1 VKAIIVLLIVFALA
15 WCGFERYN
23 DGQTYTQP
31 IEYSK
36 CTTADGHVI
45 YGQPLPGVECVKNES
60 IKSAVT
66 VVSGRKTSSKSSGMD
81 SKSDSKSSVS
91 KGKYRCD
98 GRTYCSE
105 MTSCEEAEFFLGN
118 CPNVAMDG
126 DYDGVPCEHQ
136 WCS

>member
-1 VKAIIVLLIVFALA
+1 MKAIIVLLIVFALA
-15 WCGFERYN
+15 WYGFERYN
-23 DGQTYTQP
+23 DSQGRTYTRP

-36 CTTADGHVI
+36 CTTADGQVI
-45 YGQPLPGVECVKNES
+45 YGQPLPGVECVKNERIES
-60 IKSAVT
+60 TIT
-66 VVSGRKTSSKSSGMD
+66 VVPASKSSGMN
-81 SKSDSKSSVS
+81 SKPDSKSSVS

-105 MTSCEEAEFFLGN
+105 MTSCEEAEFFLKN
-118 CPNVAMDG
+118 CPNAEMDG